1 MSAAKKAPF
10 GSWKSPITSELIATR
25 TIGTLE
31 PFFGLGEI
39 ALDGRD
45 TYWLEIRPA
54 EGGRHVVVR
63 YTPGGLKKELTPV
76 PFDAGDGVHEYGGGA
91 FTVHDGTIYF
101 SNFTDNLVYRQD
113 PGRAPEAIT
122 SDSDMRYADFAIDEA
137 RHRLICVRE
146 DHTGDRHEAVN
157 TLVSVSLD
165 GEDVG
170 QVLVSGNDFCSSP
183 RVSPDSSRVSWLT
196 WSHPN
201 MPFDGNELW
210 VGKFLPDGSVGEGQL
225 VAGGA
230 EESIFQ
236 PEWSPDGTLYFV
248 SDRSGWW
255 NLYRW
260 RGGEAQALCEMKA
273 EFGAPQWLFG
283 LSLYAFESSH
293 RIVCAYTQDGTW
305 HLASLDTERGHL
317 EAMETPYTDIWS
329 VRAAPGRALFAAGS
343 PTEPASIVEVDL
355 ESTELRVLHRSTD
368 VSVDPAYVSL
378 PQPIEFPTDHGLAAH
393 AFYYPPKNPDYSA
406 PAGELPPL
414 LVVSHGGPTS
424 ATWTTLRLDIQ
435 YWTSR
440 GFAVL
445 DVNYGGSTGY
455 GRAFRERLRG
465 QWCVVDVA
473 DCLNGALYLVKQGLA
488 DEDRLGIR
496 GGSAGGTC
504 TLCGL
509 AFHDVFAAGA
519 SYYGDS
525 NLALSEEETHKF
537 ESRYFDSIIGPY
549 PERRDL
555 YDQRSP
561 VYSAHLIKSPVI
573 FFQGLEDEVVRPN
586 QTELMVQALRDNKV
600 PVAYVPFEGEGH
612 GFKRAENIQRSLDA
626 ELYFYSKVFGFELA
640 EPVKPVTIE
649 NL

>member
-1 MSAAKKAPF
+1 MSAAKKALF
-10 GSWKSPITSELIATR
+10 GSWKSPITSELIAAK

-39 ALDGRD
+39 ALDGED
-45 TYWLEIRPA
+45 IYWLEIRPP

-63 YTPGGLKKELTPV
+63 YAAGGLKSELTPL
-76 PFDAGDGVHEYGGGA
+76 PFDAGNGVHEYGGGA
-91 FTVHDGTIYF
+91 FAVRDGAVYF
-101 SNFTDNLVYRQD
+101 SNFTDNLVYCQD
-113 PGRAPEAIT
+113 PGRPPKAIT
-122 SDSDMRYADFAIDEA
+122 SDSGLRYADFAIDDT

-146 DHTGDRHEAVN
+146 DHTVEGREPVN
-157 TLVSVSLD
+157 TLVSISLD
-165 GEDVG
+165 GDDG
-170 QVLVSGNDFCSSP
+170 SQVLISGNDFYSSP
-183 RVSPDSSRVSWLT
+183 RLSPDSSQLSWLT

-210 VGKFLPDGSVGEGQL
+210 VGEFLPDGSVGKCQL

-230 EESIFQ
+230 DESIFQ

-260 RGGEAQALCEMKA
+260 RNGETQALCEMEA
-273 EFGAPQWLFG
+273 EFGAPQWVFG
-283 LSLYAFESSH
+283 LSLYAFESSD
-293 RIVCAYTQDGTW
+293 RIVCAYTRDGTW
-305 HLASLDTERGHL
+305 HLASLDTKRGHL
-317 EAMETPYTDIWS
+317 EPIETPYTDIWS
-329 VRAAPGRALFAAGS
+329 VRAAPGRAIFAAGS
-343 PTEPASIVEVDL
+343 PTEPASIVQLDL
-355 ESTELRVLHRSTD
+355 DTNGFRVLHRSTD
-368 VSVDPAYVSL
+368 VKVDPAYVSL
-378 PQPIEFPTDHGLAAH
+378 PQPIEFPTDHGLTAH
-393 AFYYPPKNPDYSA
+393 AFYYPPKNPGYSA
-406 PAGELPPL
+406 PADELPPL
-414 LVVSHGGPTS
+414 LVISHGGPTS

-440 GFAVL
+440 GIAVL

-455 GRAFRERLRG
+455 GRAFRERLKG
-465 QWCVVDVA
+465 QWCIVDVA
-473 DCLNGALYLVKQGLA
+473 DCLNGALYLVKQDLA
-488 DEDRLGIR
+488 DENRLGIR

-504 TLCGL
+504 TLCAL

-561 VYSAHLIKSPVI
+561 IYSAHRIKSPMI
-573 FFQGLEDEVVRPN
+573 FFQGLDDEVVRPN

-600 PVAYVPFEGEGH
+600 PVAYIPFKGEGH

-626 ELYFYSKVFGFELA
+626 ELYFYSKVFSFELPD
-640 EPVKPVTIE
+640 PVKPVIIE

>member
-1 MSAAKKAPF
+1 VPKRVTAPY
-10 GSWKSPITSELIATR
+10 GSWKSPISSRLIAF
-25 TIGTLE
+25 GTTGVLA
-31 PFFGLGEI
+31 PHVGLGEI
-39 ALDGRD
+39 LLDGED
-45 TYWLEIRPA
+45 LYWFELRPR
-54 EGGRHVVVR
+54 EKGRRVILR
-63 YTPGGLKKELTPV
+63 MTPGA
-76 PFDAGDGVHEYGGGA
+76 DAADQIPMEFNATTRVHEIGGGA

-101 SNFTDNLVYRQD
+101 SNFADNLVYRQAA
-113 PGRAPEAIT
+113 GRAPEAIT
-122 SDSDMRYADFAIDEA
+122 SDSDMRYADFAVDEA

-146 DHTGDRHEAVN
+146 DHTGDRQEAVN

-165 GEDVG
+165 GGDVG
-170 QVLVSGNDFCSSP
+170 KVLVSGNDFYSSP
-183 RVSPDSSRVSWLT
+183 RVSPDSSRLSWLT

-210 VGKFLPDGSVGEGQL
+210 VGELLPDGSVGEGQL

-260 RGGEAQALCEMKA
+260 RGGEVQALCEMEA

-283 LSLYAFESSH
+283 LSLYAFESSG
-293 RIVCAYTQDGTW
+293 RIVCAYTQDGIW
-305 HLASLDTERGHL
+305 HLASLDTERGDL
-317 EAMETPYTDIWS
+317 EAIETPYTDIWS
-329 VRAAPGRALFAAGS
+329 VRAAPGRVLFAAGS
-343 PTEPASIVEVDL
+343 PSEPASIVQVDL
-355 ESTELRVLHRSTD
+355 GSKELQVLHRSTD

-378 PQPIEFPTDHGLAAH
+378 PQAIEFPTDHGLTAH
-393 AFYYPPKNPDYSA
+393 GFYYPPKNPDYSA

-414 LVVSHGGPTS
+414 LVISHGGPTS

-473 DCLNGALYLVKQGLA
+473 DCVNGASYLLDQGLVDA
-488 DEDRLGIR
+488 NRLGIR
-496 GGSAGGTC
+496 GASSGGTC
-504 TLCGL
+504 TLWALIG
-509 AFHDVFAAGA
+509 FDVFKVGA

-525 NLALSEEETHKF
+525 DLELSAEETHKL
-537 ESRYFDSIIGPY
+537 ESHYMDALIGPY
-549 PERRDL
+549 PQLKDV
-555 YDQRSP
+555 YHDRSP
-561 VYSAHLIKSPVI
+561 IHHAHRVTSPVI
-573 FFQGLEDEVVRPN
+573 FFQGLDDLVIRPN

-600 PVAYVPFEGEGH
+600 PVAYIPFEGEGH
-612 GFKRAENIQRSLDA
+612 GFKRAENIQSSLDA
-626 ELYFYSKVFGFELA
+626 ELYFYSRVFSLEL
-640 EPVKPVTIE
+640 PGPLKPVFIE